1 MTAITTRKD
10 VRRQE
15 NNVGHLKLAANTTIP
30 EGALV
35 GISATG
41 LAINA
46 VAGASTGRVA
56 GVATKTASNQN
67 GKSDDHVEFDTYG
80 VIEVVA
86 GFTAAQ
92 ADVGTYVKV
101 TDNQTVAKH
110 VDGTD
115 AANLAI
121 GRIVEVIS
129 SSRIRIAL
137 KTV

>member
-35 GISATG
+35 GINSSG
-41 LAINA
+41 LAVNA
-46 VAGASTGRVA
+46 VAATAPHVA

-86 GFTAAQ
+86 GFSAAQ
-92 ADVGTYVKV
+92 SDVKLYVKV

-110 VDGTD
+110 VTGTD
-115 AANLAI
+115 AEELKV
-121 GRIVEVIS
+121 GRIVEVLS